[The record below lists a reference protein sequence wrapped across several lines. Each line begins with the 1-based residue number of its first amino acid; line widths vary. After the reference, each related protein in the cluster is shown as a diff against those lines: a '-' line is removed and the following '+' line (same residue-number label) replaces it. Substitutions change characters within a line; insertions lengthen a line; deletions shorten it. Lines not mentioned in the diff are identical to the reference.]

1 MPRVAALDRL
11 RAVALLLMLVQ
22 HLTGWFHG
30 DPRAVLPGWD
40 GFVLTDV
47 CAPAFTVAAGAS
59 AVLMA
64 EAMRRKGRRLVD
76 ATVVRRYGLLV
87 PLGIALHWV
96 LWRDPL
102 GWGVLETLGLVVVLS
117 TLFARRAPVAFLGAA
132 AVVALVVGPQVTEHL
147 TGDGLVAHVFGP
159 GFPLVTYLGFA
170 LVGAAG
176 ARLVLDGDD
185 RAAEALLL
193 GGLLTLVAAATTAA
207 GYPPDRHP
215 GTLVGFVIPGL
226 AGTLLLYGVLARWSA
241 PAVLEAVLRPAAK
254 HTLGIFIGHYGLY
267 WALRSAGLL
276 ETVAPM
282 PAVVLAVVTAVA
294 VTLVAPLVPPLPWSP
309 RTGRRHQAPN
319 TSANTSGTGRSSWA

>member
-1 MPRVAALDRL
+1 MRRVAALDRL

-30 DPRAVLPGWD
+30 DPRAVLPGWE
-40 GFVLTDV
+40 GFALTDA

-102 GWGVLETLGLVVVLS
+102 GWGVLETLGLVVVIS
-117 TLFARRAPVAFLGAA
+117 TVLARRVSAAVLGGVAA
-132 AVVALVVGPQVTEHL
+132 AALVVGPVVTEQL
-147 TGDGLVAHVFGP
+147 TGDGLLTHVLGA

-185 RAAEALLL
+185 RATEALLL
-193 GGLLTLVAAATTAA
+193 GGLLTLVVAATTAA
-207 GYPPDRHP
+207 GHPPDRHP
-215 GTLVGFVIPGL
+215 GTLVGFVLPGL
-226 AGTLLLYGVLARWSA
+226 AGTLLLYGALARWSA
-241 PAVLEAVLRPAAK
+241 PAVVEAVLRPAAK
-254 HTLGIFIGHYGLY
+254 HTLGIFVGHYGLY
-267 WALRSAGLL
+267 WALRSVGLL
-276 ETVAPM
+276 ERVPPV

-309 RTGRRHQAPN
+309 RTGWRDQAPK
-319 TSANTSGTGRSSWA
+319 TSASTSGTGRSSWA